1 MNKTDKMST
10 LQLIEY
16 LHVSMNNL
24 IDVYRESKENRY
36 VMLKPKNL
44 FIVVRKLFELTS
56 KIKIER
62 KYRKKIVLK
71 SLQQM
76 TSNGYIE
83 SNINWEEY
91 NTLNSMIDNINLSEI
106 EEEVFMNEN
115 KCGNCELFNMC
126 TCSCF
131 S

>member
-1 MNKTDKMST
+1 MDKMST
-10 LQLIEY
+10 LQLIDY

-24 IDVYRESKENRY
+24 LDEYKKSKENKYINLR
-36 VMLKPKNL
+36 PGNL
-44 FIVVRKLFELTS
+44 FIVVRKLFELTP

-62 KYRKKIVLK
+62 KYRKKVVLK

-83 SNINWEEY
+83 SIINWEEY

-106 EEEVFMNEN
+106 EEEVFINEN
-115 KCGNCELFNMC
+115 KCSNCDM
-126 TCSCF
+126 CSCF

>member
-1 MNKTDKMST
+1 MNRIDNMSDNMST
-10 LQLIEY
+10 LEFIDY

-24 IDVYRESKENRY
+24 IDAYKENKENKY
-36 VMLKPKNL
+36 IILKPGSL
-44 FIVVRKLFELTS
+44 FIVVRKLFKLTL
-56 KIKIER
+56 KIKIE
-62 KYRKKIVLK
+62 KKHRKKVVLK

-106 EEEVFMNEN
+106 EEEVFMNEKE
-115 KCGNCELFNMC
+115 KCCVCNYL
-126 TCSCF
+126 
-131 S
+131 